1 MEVEITRLNLL
12 SPLYYVPEKK
22 PDPFA
27 YREGDGEKLFYFEL
41 DEIQY
46 RNIEPDKEKL
56 LGNPVFGGK
65 AASLDE
71 AAGTLELP
79 RGNYLFSQKREI
91 LNQEDI
97 IDLAVEIQSEG
108 LWQRLLLER
117 GLYLRYLFEDGRGV
131 TQIFRPYTG

>member
-1 MEVEITRLNLL
+1 MGTEIVRLNLL
-12 SPLYYVPEKK
+12 SSLYYAPGDAS
-22 PDPFA
+22 DPFS

-41 DEIQY
+41 DEAQY
-46 RNIEPDKEKL
+46 RNIEPDKRKL
-56 LGNPVFGGK
+56 LGNPAFG
-65 AASLDE
+65 AP
-71 AAGTLELP
+71 ELP

-97 IDLAVEIQSEG
+97 INLAVEIQSEG

-131 TQIFRPYTG
+131 TQLFRPYFL